1 MIGIQLYI
9 EGEQVEMFK
18 DESVSLTQTIQNVQ
32 DFSKIFADYSRSFSL
47 PCSKQNNKVF
57 KHFYNSSIQ
66 GFDGRTKKEAEIHLN
81 YKLFKKGKIKLESAD
96 LNNNKGNTY
105 KITFY
110 GNTINLKDV
119 IGNDKLSTL
128 DFLSK
133 PELQFS
139 YNSTNIIN
147 YLQNGKDVYLGE
159 IIDDAII
166 VPLITHTDR
175 LYYNSSEDT
184 AGSFN
189 LNYGSNVHGVLYD
202 QLKPAVRI
210 HVIIKA
216 IENYYNT
223 ATRPNDIFKSIKFST
238 DFFNKTNLDYYNL
251 YLWLHKK
258 KGAVKEDGELS
269 ASIFNNMAPS
279 FASINA
285 PSVAGMGFSA
295 SDISLGTQ
303 AQIYD
308 YRMNLKIDTS
318 STKYTFTMYR
328 NGVIYLRKENLSGPQ
343 TVLKSDE
350 ILDIGAGTFQ
360 FEISSG
366 TVSNYNITGLV
377 QRARGAFLTRDRILF
392 SGSCDVT
399 SEFNFIT
406 GNQVPD
412 IGVLDLLTGL
422 FKMFNLTAYYDEL
435 TEEIKVMTL
444 DSYYESSTQ
453 TYDITEHLD
462 KKSSQVE
469 ALLPYKEIDFKYE
482 GTSTFLA
489 ADHLQR
495 FYKDWGREQYN
506 AGAKYD
512 GNVYTLQ
519 LPFEHQKYERLF
531 NGSTPTTVQWGWSV
545 DKDKKSTIGKPLLFY
560 PVKNTGNNISVLPTV
575 ASKQSVSNYYVPSNS
590 IELTDS
596 NNLNFSAEPNE
607 YTGSVFDKTLFNQY
621 YKNYI
626 VDTFDLSRRLTKF
639 RAYLPLS
646 VILNLKLQDKII
658 VFENVYKINS
668 IRTNFETGL
677 SNLELINVVSD
688 LKIIDS
694 DNDLA
699 DTIDKSLATIDSTKI
714 TIDVS
719 TLII

>member
-18 DESVSLTQTIQNVQ
+18 DESVSLTQTIQNVK

-47 PCSKQNNKVF
+47 PCSKQNNKIF

-133 PELQFS
+133 EQLQFS

-147 YLQNGKDVYLGE
+147 YLQDGKDVYLGE
-159 IIDDAII
+159 EIDDAII

-175 LYYNSSEDT
+175 LYYNSNEDT
-184 AGSFN
+184 TGSFN

-223 ATRPNDIFKSIKFST
+223 ATRPNDVFKSIKFST

-258 KGAVKEDGELS
+258 KGGVKEDGELS
-269 ASIFNNMAPS
+269 ASIFNNMVPS
-279 FASINA
+279 FSSVNA
-285 PSVAGMGFSA
+285 PAIAGMGFSA

-303 AQIYD
+303 AQIFD
-308 YRMNLKIDTS
+308 YRMNLRIETS
-318 STKYTFTMYR
+318 SSGYTFTMYR
-328 NGVIYLRKENLSGPQ
+328 NGVIYLRKENLSGTQ
-343 TVLKSDE
+343 TVLTNDE
-350 ILDIGAGTFQ
+350 IPDIGAGTFQ
-360 FEISSG
+360 FEISSA
-366 TVSNYNITGLV
+366 TVSSYNLTGVVKRL
-377 QRARGAFLTRDRILF
+377 RGDQDRDVISF
-392 SGSCDVT
+392 AGSCNVA

-444 DSYYESSTQ
+444 DSYYQSSTQ
-453 TYDITEHLD
+453 TYNITEHLD

-469 ALLPYKEIDFKYE
+469 ALLPFKEIDFKYE

-489 ADHLQR
+489 ADHLAR

-512 GNVYTLQ
+512 GSVYTVK
-519 LPFEHQKYERLF
+519 LPFEHQKYERLY
-531 NGSTPTTVQWGWSV
+531 NGSTATSVQWGWSV
-545 DKDKKSTIGKPLLFY
+545 DKDKNSLIGKPLLFY
-560 PVKNTGNNISVLPTV
+560 PIKNTGNNISVLPT
-575 ASKQSVSNYYVPSNS
+575 ASTKQSLSNYYVPSNS
-590 IELTDS
+590 IALTDS
-596 NNLNFSAEPNE
+596 KNLNFAAEPNE
-607 YTGSVFDKTLFNQY
+607 YTGGVFDKTLFNQY

-626 VDTFDLSRRLTKF
+626 VETFSLSRRLTKF
-639 RAYLPLS
+639 KAYLPIS
-646 VILNLKLQDKII
+646 IILNLKLQDKII
-658 VFENVYKINS
+658 VFENIYKINS
-668 IRTNFETGL
+668 ITTNFETGL
-677 SNLELINVVSD
+677 SELELINVVSN
-688 LKIIDS
+688 LKAVNN

-699 DTIDKSLATIDSTKI
+699 LTIDMTLATIDSTRI
-714 TIDVS
+714 TIDTS
-719 TLII
+719 IDII

>member
-159 IIDDAII
+159 VIDDAII

-175 LYYNSSEDT
+175 LYYNSNEDT
-184 AGSFN
+184 TGSFN

-223 ATRPNDIFKSIKFST
+223 ATRPNDVFKSIKFST

-258 KGAVKEDGELS
+258 KGGVKEDGELS
-269 ASIFNNMAPS
+269 ASIFNNMVPS
-279 FASINA
+279 FSSVNA
-285 PSVAGMGFSA
+285 PAIAGMGFSA

-303 AQIYD
+303 AQIFD
-308 YRMNLKIDTS
+308 YRMNLRIETS
-318 STKYTFTMYR
+318 SSGYTFTMYR
-328 NGVIYLRKENLSGPQ
+328 NGVIYLRKENLSGTQ
-343 TVLKSDE
+343 TVLTNDE
-350 ILDIGAGTFQ
+350 IPDIGAGTFQ
-360 FEISSG
+360 FEISSA
-366 TVSNYNITGLV
+366 TVSSYNLTGVVKRL
-377 QRARGAFLTRDRILF
+377 RGDQDRDVISF
-392 SGSCDVT
+392 AGSCNVA

-444 DSYYESSTQ
+444 DSYYQSSTQ
-453 TYDITEHLD
+453 TYNITEHLD

-469 ALLPYKEIDFKYE
+469 ALLPFKEIDFKYE

-489 ADHLQR
+489 ADHLAR

-512 GNVYTLQ
+512 GSVYTVK
-519 LPFEHQKYERLF
+519 LPFEHQKYERLY
-531 NGSTPTTVQWGWSV
+531 NGSTATSVQWGWSV
-545 DKDKKSTIGKPLLFY
+545 DKDKNSLIGKPLLFY
-560 PVKNTGNNISVLPTV
+560 PIKNTGNNISVLPT
-575 ASKQSVSNYYVPSNS
+575 ASTKQSLSNYYVPSNS

-596 NNLNFSAEPNE
+596 NNLNFAAEPNE
-607 YTGSVFDKTLFNQY
+607 YTGGVFDKTLFNQY

-626 VDTFDLSRRLTKF
+626 VETFSLSRRLTKF
-639 RAYLPLS
+639 KAYLPIS
-646 VILNLKLQDKII
+646 IILNLKLQDKII
-658 VFENVYKINS
+658 VFENIYKINS
-668 IRTNFETGL
+668 ITTNFETGL
-677 SNLELINVVSD
+677 SELELINVVSN
-688 LKIIDS
+688 LKAVNN

-699 DTIDKSLATIDSTKI
+699 LTIDMTLATIDSTRI
-714 TIDVS
+714 TIDTS
-719 TLII
+719 IDII

>member
-18 DESVSLTQTIQNVQ
+18 DESVSLTQTIQNVK

-133 PELQFS
+133 SELQFS

-147 YLQNGKDVYLGE
+147 YLQDGKDVYLGE
-159 IIDDAII
+159 EIDDAII

-175 LYYNSSEDT
+175 LYYNSNEDT
-184 AGSFN
+184 TGSFN
-189 LNYGSNVHGVLYD
+189 LNYGTNVHGVLYD

-223 ATRPNDIFKSIKFST
+223 ATRPNDVFKSIKFSD

-258 KGAVKEDGELS
+258 KGGVKEDGELS
-269 ASIFNNMAPS
+269 ASIFNNMVPS
-279 FASINA
+279 FSSINA
-285 PSVAGMGFSA
+285 PAIAGMGFSA

-308 YRMNLKIDTS
+308 YRMNLRIDTS
-318 STKYTFTMYR
+318 SSGYTFTMYR
-328 NGVIYLRKENLSGPQ
+328 NGVIYLRKENLSGTQ
-343 TVLKSDE
+343 TVLTNDE

-360 FEISSG
+360 FEISSA
-366 TVSNYNITGLV
+366 TVSSYNLTGVVKRL
-377 QRARGAFLTRDRILF
+377 RGDQDRDVISF
-392 SGSCDVT
+392 AGSCNVA

-453 TYDITEHLD
+453 TYNITEHLD

-469 ALLPYKEIDFKYE
+469 ALLPFKEIDFKYE

-489 ADHLQR
+489 ADHLAR

-512 GNVYTLQ
+512 GSVYTVK
-519 LPFEHQKYERLF
+519 LPFEHQKYERLY
-531 NGSTPTTVQWGWSV
+531 NGSTATSVQWGWSV
-545 DKDKKSTIGKPLLFY
+545 DKDKNSLIGKPLLFY
-560 PVKNTGNNISVLPTV
+560 PIKNTGNNISVLPT
-575 ASKQSVSNYYVPSNS
+575 ASTKQSLSNYYVPSNS
-590 IELTDS
+590 IALTDS
-596 NNLNFSAEPNE
+596 KNLNFAAEPNE
-607 YTGSVFDKTLFNQY
+607 YTGGVFDKTLFNQY

-626 VDTFDLSRRLTKF
+626 VETFSLSRRLTKF
-639 RAYLPLS
+639 KAYLPIS
-646 VILNLKLQDKII
+646 IILNLKLQDKII
-658 VFENVYKINS
+658 VFENIYKINS
-668 IRTNFETGL
+668 ITTNFETGL
-677 SNLELINVVSD
+677 SELELINVVSN
-688 LKIIDS
+688 LKAVNN

-699 DTIDKSLATIDSTKI
+699 LTIDMTLATIDSTRI
-714 TIDVS
+714 TIDTS
-719 TLII
+719 IDII

>member
-18 DESVSLTQTIQNVQ
+18 DESVSLTQTIQNVK

-133 PELQFS
+133 EQLQFN

-147 YLQNGKDVYLGE
+147 YLQDGKDVYLGE
-159 IIDDAII
+159 EIDDAII

-175 LYYNSSEDT
+175 LYYNSNEDT
-184 AGSFN
+184 TGSFN

-223 ATRPNDIFKSIKFST
+223 ATRPNDVFKSIKFST

-258 KGAVKEDGELS
+258 KGGVKEDGELS
-269 ASIFNNMAPS
+269 ASIFNNMVPS
-279 FASINA
+279 FSSVNA
-285 PSVAGMGFSA
+285 PAIAGMGFSA

-303 AQIYD
+303 AQIFD
-308 YRMNLKIDTS
+308 YRMNLRIETS
-318 STKYTFTMYR
+318 SSGYTFTMYR
-328 NGVIYLRKENLSGPQ
+328 NGVIYLRKENLSGTQ
-343 TVLKSDE
+343 TVLTNDE
-350 ILDIGAGTFQ
+350 IPDIGAGTFQ
-360 FEISSG
+360 FEISSA
-366 TVSNYNITGLV
+366 TVSSYNLTGVVKRL
-377 QRARGAFLTRDRILF
+377 RGDQDRDVISF
-392 SGSCDVT
+392 AGSCNVA

-444 DSYYESSTQ
+444 DSYYQSSTQ
-453 TYDITEHLD
+453 TYNITEHLD

-469 ALLPYKEIDFKYE
+469 ALLPFKEIDFKYE

-489 ADHLQR
+489 ADHLAR

-512 GNVYTLQ
+512 GSVYTVK
-519 LPFEHQKYERLF
+519 LPFEHQKYERLY
-531 NGSTPTTVQWGWSV
+531 NGSTATSVQWGWSV
-545 DKDKKSTIGKPLLFY
+545 DKDKNSLIGKPLLFY
-560 PVKNTGNNISVLPTV
+560 PIKNTGNNISVLPT
-575 ASKQSVSNYYVPSNS
+575 ASTKQSLSNYYVPSNS
-590 IELTDS
+590 IALTDS
-596 NNLNFSAEPNE
+596 KNLNFAAEPNE
-607 YTGSVFDKTLFNQY
+607 YTGGVFDKTLFNQY

-626 VDTFDLSRRLTKF
+626 VETFSLSRRLTKF
-639 RAYLPLS
+639 KAYLPIS
-646 VILNLKLQDKII
+646 IILNLKLQDKII
-658 VFENVYKINS
+658 VFENIYKINS
-668 IRTNFETGL
+668 ITTNFETGL
-677 SNLELINVVSD
+677 SELELINVVSN
-688 LKIIDS
+688 LKAVNN

-699 DTIDKSLATIDSTKI
+699 LTIDMTLATIDSTRI
-714 TIDVS
+714 TIDTS
-719 TLII
+719 IDII

>member
-18 DESVSLTQTIQNVQ
+18 DESVSLTQTIQNVK

-81 YKLFKKGKIKLESAD
+81 YKLFRKGKIKLESAD

-133 PELQFS
+133 SELQFS

-159 IIDDAII
+159 VIDDAII

-175 LYYNSSEDT
+175 LYYNSNEDT
-184 AGSFN
+184 TGSFN

-223 ATRPNDIFKSIKFST
+223 ATRPNDVFKSIKFST

-258 KGAVKEDGELS
+258 KGGVKEDGELS
-269 ASIFNNMAPS
+269 ASIFNNMVPS
-279 FASINA
+279 FSSINA
-285 PSVAGMGFSA
+285 PAIAGMGFSA

-303 AQIYD
+303 AQIFD
-308 YRMNLKIDTS
+308 YRMSLKIDTS
-318 STKYTFTMYR
+318 STGYTFTMYR
-328 NGVIYLRKENLSGPQ
+328 NGVIYLRKEGLSGSQ
-343 TVLKSDE
+343 QVLGYDE

-360 FEISSG
+360 FEISSA
-366 TVSNYNITGLV
+366 TVSSYNLTGVVKRL
-377 QRARGAFLTRDRILF
+377 RDGDERDIISF
-392 SGSCDVT
+392 AGSCNVA

-435 TEEIKVMTL
+435 TEEIRVMTL
-444 DSYYESSTQ
+444 DSYYQSSTQ

-512 GNVYTLQ
+512 GNVYTVK
-519 LPFEHQKYERLF
+519 LPFEHQKYERLY
-531 NGSTPTTVQWGWSV
+531 NGSTATSVQWGWSV
-545 DKDKKSTIGKPLLFY
+545 DKDKNSIIGKPLLFY
-560 PVKNTGNNISVLPTV
+560 PVKNTGNNISVLPT
-575 ASKQSVSNYYVPSNS
+575 ASSKQSVSNYYVPSNS
-590 IELTDS
+590 IALTDS

-607 YTGSVFDKTLFNQY
+607 YTGGVFDKTLFNQY

-639 RAYLPLS
+639 KAYLPLS

-668 IRTNFETGL
+668 ITTNFETGL

-688 LKIIDS
+688 LKIVDS